1 MRGRDF
7 FDRVAEH
14 AELEWL
20 GVHERP
26 VLGPDRQAPPAEVL
40 IRHVDRDVKYALS
53 PQAVLEHSWDELE
66 AVLTGKRWPNIMT
79 HLTRIV
85 GYFSRVQNW
94 NRSKLAEL
102 RDRHAGNYAL
112 PEKGSP
118 RSVASTP
125 REPARREEQPAVA

>member
-1 MRGRDF
+1 MQGRDF

-26 VLGPDRQAPPAEVL
+26 VLGPDRRAQPAEILV
-40 IRHVDRDVKYALS
+40 RHVGRDVKYALS
-53 PQAVLEHSWDELE
+53 PRAVLEHSWDELE
-66 AVLTGKRWPNIMT
+66 SVLTGRRRASLMT

-102 RDRHAGNYAL
+102 RDRHAGDYVL
-112 PEKGSP
+112 PEKDGN
-118 RSVASTP
+118 R
-125 REPARREEQPAVA
+125 AVA

>member
-1 MRGRDF
+1 MQGRDF

-26 VLGPDRQAPPAEVL
+26 VLGPGRQTPPAEVL
-40 IRHVDRDVKYALS
+40 VLHVSRDVKYALS
-53 PQAVLEHSWDELE
+53 PHAVLEHSWDELE
-66 AVLTGKRWPNIMT
+66 SVLTGKRWPNIMT

-102 RDRHAGNYAL
+102 RDRHAGDYAL
-112 PEKGSP
+112 PEKDGK
-118 RSVASTP
+118 R
-125 REPARREEQPAVA
+125 AVA